1 MNEINAFSV
10 THPLICFPQV
20 KLHAPSNPARVLLM
34 FRALIECRDEQY
46 RELWVPQL
54 YPGA

>member
-34 FRALIECRDEQY
+34 FRALIECRGEQY
-46 RELWVPQL
+46 RELWLPQL